1 MPAAA
6 VVGAGVV
13 GLVTAWRLR
22 LAGHAVTIIDPAP
35 GSEASYAAAG
45 MLAPISE
52 VQYGQD
58 LLRPS
63 MTAAQAEYPELIDS
77 LSRATEAP
85 TGYWENG
92 TLQVA
97 ADAADR
103 QAAAELVSVQRDCGM
118 DVAPLTSSA
127 LRRREPSLAPG
138 LAKAWDVPSDHQVD
152 PRILVAATSA
162 ALNADLAASHP
173 DAGPPAVWVPQRVTA
188 VETSSGSGTEASAVT
203 ITTDDDEHRR
213 FERAALV
220 PGLGYQQIAG
230 LPQRYPLPLRPVHG
244 DVLRLRVRPD
254 QLMPGETH
262 VLRATVRA
270 RVSGRPVYLVPRQ
283 DGGLVIGASA
293 REDGLAGTHAGS
305 VAELLEDA
313 ITVLPAVRD
322 MELVEITSRARPGTP
337 DDRPYLGLLSGDPAV
352 VVSTGFH
359 RHGILLAPLAAKL
372 TAELLTGEQV
382 SEADQQI
389 LAQLSPARRPQPG
402 GTHAPTGG

>member
-1 MPAAA
+1 M
-6 VVGAGVV
+6 GAGVV

-22 LAGHAVTIIDPAP
+22 LAGHAVTIFDPAP
-35 GSEASYAAAG
+35 ASEASYAAAG

-58 LLRPS
+58 LLWPI

-77 LSRATEAP
+77 LRRATDSP

-103 QAAAELVSVQRDCGM
+103 DAVAELVSVQRACGM
-118 DVAPLTSSA
+118 EVEPLTSSA

-152 PRILVAATSA
+152 PRILAA
-162 ALNADLAASHP
+162 ALTAALDADQKTSHP
-173 DAGPPAVWVPQRVTA
+173 EAGPPVLWVSQSVSA
-188 VETSSGSGTEASAVT
+188 VEQNVT
-203 ITTDDDEHRR
+203 ITTDDGAQHSFD
-213 FERAALV
+213 RAALI

-230 LPQRYPLPLRPVHG
+230 LPQQHPLPLRPVHG
-244 DVLRLRVRPD
+244 DVLRLQVRPD
-254 QLMPGETH
+254 QLMSGETH
-262 VLRATVRA
+262 VLSATVRA
-270 RVSGRPVYLVPRQ
+270 KVSGRSVYLVPRP

-337 DDRPYLGLLSGDPAV
+337 DDKPYLGHLGEGQSGEGPAV
-352 VVSTGFH
+352 VVSTGYH
-359 RHGILLAPLAAKL
+359 RHGILLAPLAARL
-372 TAELLTGEQV
+372 GAALLTDGGLPNGGGL

-389 LAQLSPARRPQPG
+389 LTQLSPSRR
-402 GTHAPTGG
+402 

>member
-1 MPAAA
+1 M
-6 VVGAGVV
+6 

-22 LAGHAVTIIDPAP
+22 LAGHAVTIIDPEP

-58 LLRPS
+58 QLWPI
-63 MTAAQAEYPELIDS
+63 MTAAQGEYPELIDS
-77 LSRATEAP
+77 LNRATDSP

-103 QAAAELVSVQRDCGM
+103 EAAAELVSVQRTHGM
-118 DVAPLTSSA
+118 AVEPLTSSA

-152 PRILVAATSA
+152 PRILAAALTA
-162 ALNADLAASHP
+162 ALNADLDATSHP
-173 DAGPPAVWVPQRVTA
+173 EAGPPATWVDQRAEA
-188 VETSSGSGTEASAVT
+188 VEQDLT
-203 ITTDDDEHRR
+203 ITTDDGEQRSFD
-213 FERAALV
+213 RAALV

-230 LPQRYPLPLRPVHG
+230 IPQQHRLPLRPVHG
-244 DVLRLRVRPD
+244 DVLRLRVRPA
-254 QLMPGETH
+254 QLMAGENH

-270 RVSGRPVYLVPRQ
+270 KVSGRSVYLVPRQ

-293 REDGLAGTHAGS
+293 REDGLTGTHAGS

-313 ITVLPAVRD
+313 ITVLPAVRE

-337 DDRPYLGLLSGDPAV
+337 DDKPYLGQLSEHSGV

-359 RHGILLAPLAAKL
+359 RHGILLAPLAARL
-372 TAELLTGEQV
+372 TTALLDGAALTEGER
-382 SEADQQI
+382 EW
-389 LAQLSPARRPQPG
+389 LAAMSPHR
-402 GTHAPTGG
+402 